1 MMIRINGCY
10 LIYILSYKIH
20 KGQEEIMM
28 TSQEKEEDN
37 QIWVIQV

>member
-1 MMIRINGCY
+1 MIIRICGNY
-10 LIYILSYKIH
+10 LLYILSCKAD
-20 KGQEEIMM
+20 KGQEGIMM

>member
-1 MMIRINGCY
+1 MMIRKNGKY
-10 LIYILSYKIH
+10 LLYVLLYKIH